1 MASRATDVTDPRDPA
16 CDPDPYPAY
25 AKLREEAPVWRLPLP
40 NGLVA
45 WMVTRYEDVRL
56 VLGDQRFGRDLGKA
70 PGRWPRGRR
79 PPSEDAHRL
88 FGKGLLN
95 VDPPDHTRL
104 RRLVSREFGPRRVE
118 ELRPRVQAITDDLL
132 DRIAPLGRADL
143 IADLALPLPVLVI
156 CELLGV
162 PFEDRHAF
170 REWSNAIVLF
180 SRRRVAGDLEAA
192 QRGLRR
198 YLEGLI
204 EDKRRRPADDL
215 LSALVALRE
224 EGDRLSDDE
233 LLAMAALLLIAGHET
248 TVNLIGNGMLALL
261 QHPAELA
268 ALRADPSLV
277 PSAVEELL
285 RFDGPVETATWRLA
299 LEPVELH
306 GHRIEPGDLVIPA
319 LAAANHDPERFPD
332 PDRLDVRRDDAGHVA
347 FGHGVHFCLGAPL
360 ARLEGQI
367 ALAGILRRLPDLTLA
382 VPVAELKWRRSMI
395 RGLESLPVT
404 FTPSGGVNG

>member
-1 MASRATDVTDPRDPA
+1 
-16 CDPDPYPAY
+16 
-25 AKLREEAPVWRLPLP
+25 
-40 NGLVA
+40 
-45 WMVTRYEDVRL
+45 
-56 VLGDQRFGRDLGKA
+56 
-70 PGRWPRGRR
+70 
-79 PPSEDAHRL
+79 
-88 FGKGLLN
+88 
-95 VDPPDHTRL
+95 
-104 RRLVSREFGPRRVE
+104 
-118 ELRPRVQAITDDLL
+118 
-132 DRIAPLGRADL
+132 
-143 IADLALPLPVLVI
+143 
-156 CELLGV
+156 
-162 PFEDRHAF
+162 
-170 REWSNAIVLF
+170 
-180 SRRRVAGDLEAA
+180 
-192 QRGLRR
+192 
-198 YLEGLI
+198 
-204 EDKRRRPADDL
+204 
-215 LSALVALRE
+215 
-224 EGDRLSDDE
+224 
-233 LLAMAALLLIAGHET
+233 
-248 TVNLIGNGMLALL
+248 
-261 QHPAELA
+261 
-268 ALRADPSLV
+268 V